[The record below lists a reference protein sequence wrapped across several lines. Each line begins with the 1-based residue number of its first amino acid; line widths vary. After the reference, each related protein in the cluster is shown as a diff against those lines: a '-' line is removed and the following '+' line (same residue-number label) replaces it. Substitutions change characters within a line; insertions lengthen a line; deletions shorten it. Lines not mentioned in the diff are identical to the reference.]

1 MKAYLCIDLKTFFAS
16 VECVERK
23 LDPFA
28 VNLVVAD
35 PSRGKG
41 ALCLA
46 VSPKMKEQGVHVHN
60 RCRIFEIPDNISYIT
75 AMPRMN
81 LYMQYSADIY
91 GIYLKYISREDIH
104 VYSIDEAFL
113 DVSEYLQMYSV
124 SAKEL
129 ARMILQDIY
138 TTTGITATVGIG
150 TNLYLAKIALDI
162 TAKHAKDN
170 MGILDEQLYRE
181 TLWHHK
187 PVSDFWQV
195 GRGISKRLEK
205 YSVADMYD
213 IAHMDERILYRE
225 FGVNAEYLIDH
236 AWGREPTTIKEIKA
250 YKSKS
255 NSLSN
260 SQILFEDY
268 NYEEALLVLKEMVEL
283 NVQNLV
289 ESHRVTDH
297 IGLYIGYSARNVKA
311 TGGSRKLSNVTNSY
325 AYLRNAFI
333 ELYRETVNRQELVH
347 MLSISFG
354 NVVDEMYET
363 YDLFTD
369 FNALEKEKK
378 LQLTLLNIKHKF
390 GKNAV
395 IKGMNLLNKAT
406 AISRNKLVGGHN
418 AE

>member
-46 VSPKMKEQGVHVHN
+46 VSPKMKEQGVHN

-268 NYEEALLVLKEMVEL
+268 NYEEVLLVLKEMVEL

-333 ELYRETVNRQELVH
+333 KLYRETVNRQELVH

>member
-46 VSPKMKEQGVHVHN
+46 VSPKMKEQGVHN
-60 RCRIFEIPDNISYIT
+60 RCRIFEIPDKISYIT

-170 MGILDEQLYRE
+170 MGVLDEQLYRE

>member
-46 VSPKMKEQGVHVHN
+46 VSPKMKEQGVHN

-150 TNLYLAKIALDI
+150 TNLYIAKIALDI

-170 MGILDEQLYRE
+170 MGVLDEQLYRE

>member
-46 VSPKMKEQGVHVHN
+46 VSPKMKEQGVHN
-60 RCRIFEIPDNISYIT
+60 RCRIFKIPDNISYIT

-205 YSVADMYD
+205 YSVADMCD

>member
-46 VSPKMKEQGVHVHN
+46 VSPKMKEQGVHN

-333 ELYRETVNRQELVH
+333 KLYRETVNRQELVH

>member
-46 VSPKMKEQGVHVHN
+46 VSPKMKEQGVHN

-297 IGLYIGYSARNVKA
+297 IGLYIGYSARNVKT

>member
-46 VSPKMKEQGVHVHN
+46 VSPKMKEQGVHN

-195 GRGISKRLEK
+195 GCGISKRLEK

-250 YKSKS
+250 YESKS

-289 ESHRVTDH
+289 EFHRVTDH